1 MARPSKAERDDLY
14 SVTIAVANPEVL
26 ARVLRLPGIDAGC
39 RHANVE
45 RGKDGFRFAALVPAP
60 LLAALRREKSV
71 TVTAVKNATEA
82 SRASLAYV
90 GKGNRYARDSEVPRG
105 LGKLI

>member
-1 MARPSKAERDDLY
+1 MARQSKAKREDLF
-14 SVTIAVANPEVL
+14 SVTIAVRNPEVL
-26 ARVLRLPGIDAGC
+26 GRVLRLPGIDAGC

-45 RGKDGFRFAALVPAP
+45 RDKVGLRFAALVPAS
-60 LLAALRREKSV
+60 LLATLRRDKSV

-90 GKGNRYARDSEVPRG
+90 GRGNRYARGTEVPRG